1 MNNPTPAIVAQSA
14 VRPLPRAA
22 LLVLCVAYV
31 VAGFVGRTV
40 WKNDDITAF
49 GYMLSLAQGQS
60 SWLNP
65 LILGMPPET
74 DGLLPY
80 WLGASAILAAPAWVS
95 AEMAARIPFAMLL
108 ALTLVAT
115 WYAVYHLARGP
126 QAQPVAFAF
135 GGEAQP
141 TDYARAMADG
151 GLLALIACLGL
162 AQLSHEVTAYLTQL
176 SCAAMLFYAIA
187 GMPYRTLGPALGLVA
202 GLAGLVLSGAPSVAV
217 LFGLGGAVLCAC
229 EPHGDDTARH
239 RGRAWAVAILL
250 VTGAVAVLAW
260 QLGLWRWRLVWPGD
274 GGKEWQS
281 LGRLLLW
288 FTWPAWPLALWT
300 LWRWRHQLASRQLHR
315 HLVLPLWFVGIAVV
329 CALFTVPHDRAL
341 LIGLPALAT
350 LAAFALP
357 TLRRS
362 VAALIDWFTL
372 LFFTGIA
379 LFVWVIWIAMQT
391 GFPAKPAANVAK
403 LAPGFEPSFS
413 VLAFAVAVL
422 ATMAWGWLV
431 HWRAGRHRAAI
442 WKSLVLPAGGA
453 ALGYLLL
460 MTLWMPLLDFAR
472 SYAPQMQKLT
482 ALTGQQDCVEVQAL
496 TRGQITAL
504 QYHGGLQVHLSG
516 DTPVC
521 PWLVTD
527 ASRVGT
533 EAAPRAAH
541 WTQVAS
547 INRPA
552 DKNDNLLLYRRADL
566 VEPSR

>member
-1 MNNPTPAIVAQSA
+1 M
-14 VRPLPRAA
+14 
-22 LLVLCVAYV
+22 
-31 VAGFVGRTV
+31 
-40 WKNDDITAF
+40 
-49 GYMLSLAQGQS
+49 
-60 SWLNP
+60 
-65 LILGMPPET
+65 
-74 DGLLPY
+74 
-80 WLGASAILAAPAWVS
+80 
-95 AEMAARIPFAMLL
+95 
-108 ALTLVAT
+108 
-115 WYAVYHLARGP
+115 
-126 QAQPVAFAF
+126 
-135 GGEAQP
+135 
-141 TDYARAMADG
+141 
-151 GLLALIACLGL
+151 
-162 AQLSHEVTAYLTQL
+162 
-176 SCAAMLFYAIA
+176 
-187 GMPYRTLGPALGLVA
+187 
-202 GLAGLVLSGAPSVAV
+202 
-217 LFGLGGAVLCAC
+217 
-229 EPHGDDTARH
+229 
-239 RGRAWAVAILL
+239 AWAVAILL
-250 VTGAVAVLAW
+250 VTGAVAALAW

-288 FTWPAWPLALWT
+288 FTWPTWPLALWT
-300 LWRWRHQLASRQLHR
+300 LWRWRRQLASRQLHR
-315 HLVLPLWFVGIAVV
+315 HLVLPLWFVAVAVV
-329 CALFTVPHDRAL
+329 STLFTVPHDRAL

-372 LFFTGIA
+372 LFFTGVA

-413 VLAFAVAVL
+413 LLAFAVAVL
-422 ATMAWGWLV
+422 ATLAWGWLV

-496 TRGQITAL
+496 TRGQVTAL
-504 QYHGGLQVHLSG
+504 QYHGGLQVHPASN
-516 DTPVC
+516 PPRC

-527 ASRVGT
+527 AVRGGMDAMPLSDY
-533 EAAPRAAH
+533 

-547 INRPA
+547 VSRPA
-552 DKNDNLLLYRRADL
+552 DKNDNLLLYRRNDL